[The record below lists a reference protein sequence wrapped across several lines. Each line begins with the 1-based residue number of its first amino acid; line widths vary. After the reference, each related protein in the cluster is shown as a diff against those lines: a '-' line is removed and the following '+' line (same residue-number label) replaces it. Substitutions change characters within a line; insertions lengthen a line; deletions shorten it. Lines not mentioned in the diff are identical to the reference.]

1 MSNQRDVP
9 LQQEIRAY
17 HDARQ
22 LGRRRDNIRDDH
34 VIMRLKKMRSNNV
47 SKAKPGEG
55 KLSKEIID
63 GTYTVRALEDSED
76 TIGAMVYRCTFC
88 GALKYLRETLSMCC
102 MKGMLKN
109 LPVFKRPTPEIERL
123 IHGTS
128 EESNVFRKMSRTI
141 NNGVSMSSLS
151 VQPQDYLN
159 CQGVIFQGKIYHS
172 LGPRD
177 YGENDTPKF
186 AQMYIHD
193 SVDNTTLRYENLY
206 LPPRTSRRE
215 KEHIKAIL
223 EAIVPEIKQFNPFA
237 RDFKLLKDLPAERFA
252 EGKVV
257 ISAKHR
263 PQGTH
268 EGVYN
273 EFANASEISVL
284 TDGNSNRNDI
294 VIHQTGGVRSIPERN
309 YAGMPL
315 RFTLLFPRGTH
326 GWEEGC
332 GSLGDTGRSQISPRE
347 FYNFHMMLREGTF
360 QNFIHKTGRLFQEWV
375 CMAWIQAENNSL
387 NYIRLHQKE
396 MRCDQYDSVRNAVNN
411 QNQERIGKP
420 VILTSSF
427 SGSPRWYAAKY
438 QNGLAICREYRK
450 PDFFITMTCN
460 PNWEEIKS
468 NLLPNQTAQD
478 RPDLTSRVFNLKKH
492 QLVDDF
498 VKGGIFGRVVALMYT
513 IEFQKR
519 GLPHCHLLIILEDD
533 DRIQTHNEVDKLVTA
548 ELPPDPNDPT
558 ISALQKENRQKLQD
572 LVSSQMIHGPC
583 GSQCLKDGKCSKN
596 FPKEYQRETTINP
609 ETNYAIYKRRKPT
622 NGGRSLTIKRGGQD
636 YEIDNRWIVPYNPY
650 LLLKYDCHINV
661 ECCTSNKVAKYLYK
675 YVTKGN
681 TRAMVNATIN
691 GNDGNDEIE
700 NYIDMRVV
708 GSCEAAWRLMD
719 FHLQYQYPAVIVLR
733 VHLEDQQ
740 QLMFE
745 EGTEIANLE
754 TFKETE
760 LTAFFRLNALLK
772 ADNAGLDRMPTYVDM
787 PKQYVYQVKN
797 RKWEL
802 RKKHSDSIG
811 RVHSVGPGT
820 KDLYYMRML
829 LHHNHC
835 RGKTSFADLKT
846 INGQLCETYQSVCE
860 RLGLLEGDAEYV
872 NALEEASHTKM
883 SPQIRRLFVMILVF
897 CNPDEPKAL
906 FERFWETW
914 KDDYEQTAQSMN
926 VELDEEQ
933 LKTLILQ
940 DIESNL
946 AVHEKT
952 LADYRLPNVTI
963 EDLRRVQHMTN
974 IQPTLFREE
983 LDFDVPLLREEA
995 NQLERQLTNDQR
1007 DIFNCVI
1014 RAVEQ
1019 RSDLRLFIDARGGC
1033 GKTYLLNTILKSVRS
1048 MSDQGEICLAM
1059 ASTGIAANLLH
1070 MGRTYHSRLKAPLT
1084 PKEDSILDISVQ
1096 SNLAKVIQ
1104 KAKLIIIDE
1113 STMIDSYM
1121 LSAIDR
1127 TLRDVMNNKGTPF
1140 GGKIV
1145 ILAGDF
1151 RQCLPVIKSAT
1162 PDTISQRCINSNGL
1176 WAKFTIKRLITNMRV
1191 NANQNPDLHTFDNWT
1206 LDIGNGIQSKV
1217 RIPENM
1223 IALKISSETDAMHR
1237 LIGMVFPDINV
1248 NISNPEWLIGRAVL
1262 AVTNR
1267 QVNALNK
1274 IAMQKLNNLAIQL
1287 ESTDRCTDQRN
1298 EIRHNPEYLHTL
1310 TPDGFPPH
1318 TLMLKPGVPLI
1329 LLRNL
1334 NPKQG
1339 LCNGTKLIFN
1349 NLHSNR
1355 VLECTVVETQEKVL
1369 IPRIRFIP
1377 LAESWPEDWHRIQF
1391 PVKVAFA
1398 FTINKS
1404 QGQTM
1409 QTAGLFLRPEVFT
1422 HGQLYVAISRV
1433 RSPEHLKIALVDDY
1447 VNNIVFKDVLI

>member
-1 MSNQRDVP
+1 MSNQYDVP
-9 LQQEIRAY
+9 LQREIQTY
-17 HDARQ
+17 PDARR
-22 LGRRRDNIRDDH
+22 LGRRRDEIRDDH
-34 VIMRLKKMRSNNV
+34 VNMRAKKMKQNNV
-47 SKAKPGEG
+47 SKALPGEA
-55 KLSKEIID
+55 KMSKEIID
-63 GTYTVRALEDSED
+63 GTYKVLALENSED
-76 TIGAMVYRCTFC
+76 TIGAMVYRCIFC
-88 GALKYLRETLSMCC
+88 GALKYLRETISMCC
-102 MKGMLKN
+102 KKGMLRD
-109 LPVFKRPTPEIERL
+109 LPVFPRPTPEIERL
-123 IHGTS
+123 IQGTS
-128 EESNVFRKMSRTI
+128 EESSVFRKFSRTI
-141 NNGVSMSSLS
+141 NNGVSMSSLR
-151 VQPQDYLN
+151 VTQPEHLN
-159 CQGVIFQGKIYHS
+159 CSGVIFQGKIYHS

-177 YGENDTPKF
+177 YGENETPKF
-186 AQMYIHD
+186 AQLYVHD

-206 LPPRTSRRE
+206 LSTSTSSRE

-237 RDFKLLKDLPAERFA
+237 RDFKLIKDLPAERFA

-263 PQGTH
+263 PRGTH

-273 EFANASEISVL
+273 EFANTSEISVL
-284 TDGNSNRNDI
+284 TDGNSNHNDI
-294 VIHQTGGVRSIPERN
+294 VIHQTGIVQSIPERHR
-309 YAGMPL
+309 AAMPL
-315 RFTLLFPRGTH
+315 RFTLLFPRGTY
-326 GWEEGC
+326 GWEERC
-332 GSLGDTGRSQISPRE
+332 GSFGDGRRIQISPRE
-347 FYNFHMMLREGTF
+347 FYNFHMMIREGRF
-360 QNFIHKTGRLFQEWV
+360 QNFIQRTGRLFQEWV

-387 NYIRLHQKE
+387 NYIRKHQTE

-411 QNQERIGKP
+411 QNQERIGRP

-427 SGSPRWYAAKY
+427 SGSPRWYQAKF
-438 QNGLAICREYRK
+438 QNGIAICREYRK

-478 RPDLTSRVFNLKKH
+478 RPDLTSRIFQLKK
-492 QLVDDF
+492 QQMVDDF

-519 GLPHCHLLIILEDD
+519 GLPHCHLLIILAQD
-533 DRIQTHNEVDKLVTA
+533 DRIQTPDEVDKLVVA

-558 ISALQKENRQKLQD
+558 ISALQKVNRQKLQD
-572 LVSSQMIHGPC
+572 LVSRQMIHGPC
-583 GSQCLKDGKCSKN
+583 GPQCLKDGKCSKG
-596 FPKEYQRETTINP
+596 FPKQFQRETTINS
-609 ETNYAIYKRRKPT
+609 ETNYALYRRRKPT
-622 NGGRSLTIKRGGQD
+622 NGGRSLTLRRGSQE
-636 YEIDNRWIVPYNPY
+636 YEIDNSWIVPYNPY

-661 ECCTSNKVAKYLYK
+661 ECCTSTKVAKYLYK

-681 TRAMVNATIN
+681 SRAMVSATIN
-691 GNDGNDEIE
+691 GNDEIE

-708 GSCEAAWRLMD
+708 GSCEAAWRLME
-719 FHLQYQYPAVIVLR
+719 FPLQYQYPAVIVLR

-740 QLMFE
+740 QLVFE
-745 EGTEIANLE
+745 EGTEIENLE

-760 LTAFFRLNALLK
+760 LTAFFRLNAELK
-772 ADNAGLDRMPTYVDM
+772 ADNAGLDRMPRYVDM
-787 PKQYVYQVKN
+787 PKQYVYHSKN
-797 RKWEL
+797 KRWDIRKQN
-802 RKKHSDSIG
+802 SDTIG
-811 RVHSVGPGT
+811 RVHSVGPATG
-820 KDLYYMRML
+820 DLYYMRML

-835 RGKTSFADLKT
+835 RGKTSFTDLKT
-846 INGQLCETYQSVCE
+846 INGELCETYQSVCE
-860 RLGLLEGDAEYV
+860 RLGLLEGDGEYV

-897 CNPDEPKAL
+897 CNPDEPRAL
-906 FERFWETW
+906 FERFWDTW
-914 KDDYEQTAQSMN
+914 KDDYERKAQSMN
-926 VELDEEQ
+926 VVLDEEQ
-933 LKTLILQ
+933 LKSLILQ

-946 AVHEKT
+946 AAHDKT
-952 LADYRLPNVTI
+952 LADYRLPNVSI

-974 IQPTLFREE
+974 IQPALIREE
-983 LDFDVPLLREEA
+983 LDFEVPALREEA
-995 NQLERQLTNDQR
+995 NRLVRELTDDQR

-1019 RSDLRLFIDARGGC
+1019 KSDLRLFIDARGGC

-1070 MGRTYHSRLKAPLT
+1070 MGRTYHSRLKAPLAA
-1084 PKEDSILDISVQ
+1084 KDDSILNIPVQ
-1096 SNLAKVIQ
+1096 SNLAKVIV

-1113 STMIDSYM
+1113 ATMIDSYM

-1127 TLRDVMNNKGTPF
+1127 SLRDVMNNKETPF

-1151 RQCLPVIKSAT
+1151 RQCLPVIKNAT
-1162 PDTISQRCINSNGL
+1162 QDTISQRCINSNDL
-1176 WAKFTIKRLITNMRV
+1176 WTKFTIKKLITNMRV
-1191 NANQNPDLHTFDNWT
+1191 NANQNPDLHAFDRWT

-1223 IALKISSETDAMHR
+1223 RALKITSETEAMKR
-1237 LIGMVFPDINV
+1237 LIDMIFHDIND
-1248 NISNPEWLIGRAVL
+1248 NITNSEWLKGRAIL

-1274 IAMQKLNNLAIQL
+1274 IAMQKLNNLAVQL

-1298 EIRHNPEYLHTL
+1298 DVRFNPEYLHTL

-1349 NLHSNR
+1349 NMHSNR

-1369 IPRIRFIP
+1369 IPRITFVP
-1377 LAESWPEDWHRIQF
+1377 LPETWPQDWQRVQF

-1433 RSPEHLKIALVDDY
+1433 RSPENMKIALIDDC